1 MNNKGFDIVILDK
14 YKKLRAV
21 SFFKKEVKSSLNC
34 NQMCISIL
42 LFKGFPLFGSDF
54 FFFQKDPSILK
65 FSKNKT

>member
-1 MNNKGFDIVILDK
+1 MNNKGFDIVNLDK

-42 LFKGFPLFGSDF
+42 LFKGLPLLDRF
-54 FFFQKDPSILK
+54 FFFPKRPLYPKI
-65 FSKNKT
+65 